1 MGLQNLQEHL
11 IDEEVVRAH
20 IIPEYLL
27 FTKPRKRRADSKQTL
42 QYNSTRGSLSLKV
55 MAKVSQKTVDGTT
68 IPVAISETMV
78 GNKQHQRGVVEARVV
93 KGNIPVQNGIV
104 HLIDK
109 PLVIMSNTL
118 AQMMDPGHN
127 VREYHNKLLF

>member
-1 MGLQNLQEHL
+1 M
-11 IDEEVVRAH
+11 
-20 IIPEYLL
+20 P
-27 FTKPRKRRADSKQTL
+27 TL

-68 IPVAISETMV
+68 IPVAISETVV
-78 GNKQHQRGVVEARVV
+78 GNKQHQRGVVEAMVV

-109 PLVIMSNTL
+109 PLVIMANTL
-118 AQMMDPGHN
+118 AQMM
-127 VREYHNKLLF
+127 VREYHNILLFS